1 MSWNV
6 VCFGTDDVT
15 AFTSLLLG
23 DTLVVDDMLDRDDVL
38 SLIKSSERAALFMG
52 GMLLLVV
59 AGGRS
64 LTVTVVTVV
73 SVVVV
78 TWVTSA
84 VTPHEVS
91 PTGVSIGWYSDLDW

>member
-1 MSWNV
+1 M
-6 VCFGTDDVT
+6 T

-64 LTVTVVTVV
+64 LTVTVV